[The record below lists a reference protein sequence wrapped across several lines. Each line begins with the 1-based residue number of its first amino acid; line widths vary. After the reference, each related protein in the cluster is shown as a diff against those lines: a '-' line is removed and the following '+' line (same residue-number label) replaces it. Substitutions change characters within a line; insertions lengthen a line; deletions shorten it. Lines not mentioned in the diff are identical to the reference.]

1 MLQTNVFLLP
11 DLIQN
16 SDILSGSCCV
26 VIDVLRATTTIINA
40 LGNQA
45 SSIIPVVSVEQ
56 ARLTAQRADAM
67 LGGERDCVK
76 LEGFDFGNSPAEYTK
91 ERVKNQVIALTT
103 TNGTRALLA
112 CVEAEQVLVA
122 AFANLSAV
130 RQKIANHRKVNIICA
145 GTNGEITLED
155 TLLAGALAA
164 GRTESVL
171 NDQALLAINLWQP
184 CEQSDNLEKAIY
196 DKLLTSRGGKNL
208 QRVGM
213 VSDIRLCAQLDTHS
227 TLPTFSHLSNSIQ
240 L

>member
-11 DLIQN
+11 ELIPS
-16 SDILSGSCCV
+16 SDILSGSCSV
-26 VIDVLRATTTIINA
+26 VIDVLRATTTIVTA

-45 SSIIPVVSVEQ
+45 SSIIPAVTVEQ
-56 ARLTAQRADAM
+56 ARLTAQRAQGM
-67 LGGERDCVK
+67 LGGERDCIK
-76 LEGFDFGNSPAEYTK
+76 LEGFDFGNSPAEYTR
-91 ERVKNQVIALTT
+91 ELVENQVIALTT

-122 AFANLSAV
+122 AFANCSTV
-130 RQKIANHRKVNIICA
+130 SQRIANHPKVNIICA

-164 GRTESVL
+164 RRTESVF
-171 NDQALLAINLWQP
+171 NDQALLAVDLWRP
-184 CEQSDNLEKAIY
+184 CEQSGNPEQAIY
-196 DKLLTSRGGKNL
+196 EKLLTSRGGKNL
-208 QRVGM
+208 QHVGM

-227 TLPTFSHLSNSIQ
+227 ILPTFSHLSNTIQ